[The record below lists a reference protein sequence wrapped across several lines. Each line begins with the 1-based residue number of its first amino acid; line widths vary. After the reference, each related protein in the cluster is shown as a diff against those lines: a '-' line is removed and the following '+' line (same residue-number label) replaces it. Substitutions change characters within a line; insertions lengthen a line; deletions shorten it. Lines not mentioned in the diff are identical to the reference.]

1 MKTSIYGWQDIIFLA
16 NVEGGRERRKNKEKR
31 RKTGENSIPDWPHAH
46 PAFHSYSLRIS
57 TTLNGTGQLFSLCRS
72 LC

>member
-16 NVEGGRERRKNKEKR
+16 NVEGGRERRK
-31 RKTGENSIPDWPHAH
+31 TGENSIPDWPHAH
-46 PAFHSYSLRIS
+46 PAFHSYPLRIS